1 MDKEIMI
8 EFAKT
13 MGWGLFKIGVYV
25 AVLYAVA
32 HGFALAGATEPEAVI
47 YAASAMLITL
57 FTWFGVEAAY
67 TGAKNRVEFKRKYG
81 EDL

>member
-32 HGFALAGATEPEAVI
+32 HGFTLAGATEAEAI
-47 YAASAMLITL
+47 MYAASSFLIIL
-57 FTWFGVEAAY
+57 LTWFGVEAAY

-81 EDL
+81 KDA